1 MSKETVIG
9 VCRYCG
15 QTFSTQEAT
24 QEEANALA
32 TQRCI
37 CDGAKRERRI
47 REIID
52 DAQDR
57 AAILF
62 GAGGTVDGF
71 VEVDSPQIGELIN
84 SAIERVAY
92 GELKEVSMQILGC
105 GSAKITRTKTGG
117 VKITRSRKMSK
128 TEETV

>member
-1 MSKETVIG
+1 MAKETIIG

-15 QTFSTQEAT
+15 QAASTQAETQAEAD
-24 QEEANALA
+24 ALV
-32 TQRCI
+32 TRRCL

-57 AAILF
+57 AAVLF
-62 GAGGTVDGF
+62 GAGGTADGF
-71 VEVDSPQIGELIN
+71 VEVDSPQIGALIN

-92 GELKEVSMQILGC
+92 GELQEVSMQIPGC
-105 GSAKITRTKTGG
+105 GSAKITGTKTGG